1 MKMSHHPKP
10 GFSLLEVLFSISFL
24 VLVGFAL
31 IALNVASLRLVTD
44 AELKTVAY
52 GLNDETV
59 AYLSLLKKQGG
70 SSFPVGQTFY
80 LDCPAS
86 VSVPC
91 KVLSP
96 TPVAVQV
103 GRSRLQFIRKIM
115 FESAGTTGA
124 ILARTSVEWG
134 SGINRKIE
142 TVQFVE

>member
-1 MKMSHHPKP
+1 MKLRARA

-24 VLVGFAL
+24 VLVGFAV

-52 GLNDETV
+52 GLNDETI
-59 AYLSLLKKQGG
+59 AYLTLLKKQGAI
-70 SSFPVGQTFY
+70 SDHVGKTTY
-80 LDCPAS
+80 LNCPSS
-86 VSVPC
+86 VSQQCNEP
-91 KVLSP
+91 SS

-103 GRSRLQFIRKIM
+103 GRSRLQFIRKIIL
-115 FESAGTTGA
+115 ESSGGDSGS

-134 SGINRKIE
+134 SGVNRKIE